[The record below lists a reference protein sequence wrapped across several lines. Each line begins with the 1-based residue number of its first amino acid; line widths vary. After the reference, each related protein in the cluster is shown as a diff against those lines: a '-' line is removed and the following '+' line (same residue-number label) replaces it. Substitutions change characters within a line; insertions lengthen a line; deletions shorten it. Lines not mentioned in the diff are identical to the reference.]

1 MLNASAL
8 RKLNASHSGFEEET
22 NRVEGDNHLSGYL
35 YKQSDHLKQWN
46 LRYFCVMNS
55 DHIKY
60 YKKETDTS
68 PKGFFSVAGCTF
80 ILANKKKLKGK
91 ELYTFE
97 VSHPLSK
104 NVLRLGSY
112 TPEVVD
118 MWVTTLRRIASGQGA
133 VAEDGDTAYRLDR
146 AMSAMNSVATY
157 EEQQE
162 QQKEM
167 QEQEEEED
175 RQREEAQEAQE
186 TQEAQEAQETSKT
199 PLNGHNHNNSTDS
212 LDSLQS
218 TTSST
223 RSSSRPST
231 PNVRQRRTSTNTP
244 QNKATPPTTAT
255 TNSTKTMV
263 SPSPTKPQPKSSPS
277 ASFLLPKE
285 NPLMY
290 AGLSTLMAMYII
302 LIPLCGQLIGRSVL
316 PWYIGTDEATVT
328 DRTADVL
335 GNVCFLWGVTVSIL
349 IVVLQNRK

>member
-175 RQREEAQEAQE
+175 RQREEAEEAQE
-186 TQEAQEAQETSKT
+186 TQEAQETSKT

-244 QNKATPPTTAT
+244 QKKASPPTTAT
-255 TNSTKTMV
+255 INSTKTMV

-277 ASFLLPKE
+277 ASFLLLPKE